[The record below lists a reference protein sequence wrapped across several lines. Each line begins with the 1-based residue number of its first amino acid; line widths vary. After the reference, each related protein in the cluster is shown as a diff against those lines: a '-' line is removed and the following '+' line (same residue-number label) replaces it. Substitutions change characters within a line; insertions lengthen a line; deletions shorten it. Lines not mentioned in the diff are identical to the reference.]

1 MATIIDTLRNKFSSG
16 TMLIKLIFINIG
28 VFVLLRLA
36 SVIIMLMGG
45 DAQPIMQWLEMPSDP
60 ATFITRPWTIITYM
74 FCHYD
79 IMHILFNMLWLY
91 WFGQIFLMTR
101 NARQMFAL
109 YIYGGIGGAL
119 LYLLAFNIFPY
130 FQGVDS
136 YMLGASASVIAIVVA
151 TAMLHPDFKL
161 NLLLIGQVSL
171 KWIAIITIAIDLLS
185 ITSANAGGHIA
196 HIGGGIIGY
205 LFVVMLKR
213 GRDITIPFN
222 RAIDSI
228 VNHAKGIK
236 SPLKAKASRTASSN
250 KKGSNPSAKSDQE
263 NLDEILDKIKKSG
276 YSSLT
281 SEERDRLFNISRR
294 IK

>member
-1 MATIIDTLRNKFSSG
+1 
-16 TMLIKLIFINIG
+16 
-28 VFVLLRLA
+28 
-36 SVIIMLMGG
+36 
-45 DAQPIMQWLEMPSDP
+45 
-60 ATFITRPWTIITYM
+60 
-74 FCHYD
+74 
-79 IMHILFNMLWLY
+79 
-91 WFGQIFLMTR
+91 
-101 NARQMFAL
+101 
-109 YIYGGIGGAL
+109 
-119 LYLLAFNIFPY
+119 
-130 FQGVDS
+130 
-136 YMLGASASVIAIVVA
+136 
-151 TAMLHPDFKL
+151 MLHPDFKL

-213 GRDITIPFN
+213 GRDITIPVN

-236 SPLKAKASRTASSN
+236 SPLKAKTSRPASSN
-250 KKGSNPSAKSDQE
+250 KKASNPSAKSDQE

-276 YSSLT
+276 YSSPT